1 MMPPDQRA
9 IALACERCGVVLEIC
24 AFCERDVCG
33 HPICYRCLRLQ
44 LGQSMA
50 HPHVHGG

>member
-1 MMPPDQRA
+1 MPLDQRVV
-9 IALACERCGVVLEIC
+9 ALRCTRCDVVVEVC
-24 AFCERDVCG
+24 AFCEQEVCRE
-33 HPICYRCLRLQ
+33 PICYRCLRIQ